1 MTPAL
6 GRDLGHGMQCDLD
19 LIRNIY
25 LNSSNGVLGESQ
37 LLPLCLIGNE
47 TWEQVGKTRKDEAEK
62 PVKTRSAR
70 PGRTD
75 STRAVATTP
84 PKPALEN
91 FFHPTLDTKVFMYLL
106 SQMERIITRKENGI
120 PAMKSVF
127 GEVLSRIKWE
137 RKWKCAHG
145 GLVRFEIHMKPT

>member
-19 LIRNIY
+19 LITNIY

-47 TWEQVGKTRKDEAEK
+47 TWEQVGKPRRATCQDEK
-62 PVKTRSAR
+62 GKTRQDGLDEGS
-70 PGRTD
+70 GHY
-75 STRAVATTP
+75 STEAGAGKILP
-84 PKPALEN
+84 SHSIQKCS
-91 FFHPTLDTKVFMYLL
+91 YLL

-127 GEVLSRIKWE
+127 GEVLSRINWE
-137 RKWKCAHG
+137 RKWKCD
-145 GLVRFEIHMKPT
+145 